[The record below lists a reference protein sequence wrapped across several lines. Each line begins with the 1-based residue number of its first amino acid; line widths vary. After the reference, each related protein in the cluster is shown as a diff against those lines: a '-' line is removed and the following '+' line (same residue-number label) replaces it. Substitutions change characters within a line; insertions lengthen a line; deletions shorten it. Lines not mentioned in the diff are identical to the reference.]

1 MLPGSVILRCKRKMM
16 IYVALH
22 KIAGYTSSRGRLE
35 GRPHP
40 PLYSSILL
48 KGAAS
53 PAAPFFCLTIERGVC
68 SMLVQVCCLA
78 MRWWT
83 AKSCKMNRSIG
94 VVISKRLIG
103 PINGWQVKPAF
114 SNVFLDNLVPDS
126 YDSRSFSSAQ

>member
-1 MLPGSVILRCKRKMM
+1 MV

-53 PAAPFFCLTIERGVC
+53 PAAPFFCLNIEIDVARGFFD
-68 SMLVQVCCLA
+68 LFVQA
-78 MRWWT
+78 MG
-83 AKSCKMNRSIG
+83 SG
-94 VVISKRLIG
+94 QL
-103 PINGWQVKPAF
+103 
-114 SNVFLDNLVPDS
+114 FL
-126 YDSRSFSSAQ
+126 